1 MSMAQYV
8 GPTSSKVTG
17 LVFDHHYRLY
27 ISHFTPELR
36 SKTYLVSNNI
46 KPSAQVFYVFVEVL
60 QMSKTLTT
68 RWVGRQGSSPNLYPY
83 FFLLFI
89 TILTIFF
96 SSTNKILIFVR
107 IFPPTKLFGRK
118 IY

>member
-1 MSMAQYV
+1 MAQYV
-8 GPTSSKVTG
+8 GPTSSKVSG
-17 LVFDHHYRLY
+17 LLFDPHYRLY
-27 ISHFTPELR
+27 TSHFTTEPR
-36 SKTYLVSNNI
+36 SKTYLVSKNI
-46 KPSAQVFYVFVEVL
+46 KPSAQIFYVFVKVL

-89 TILTIFF
+89 TILTIVF

-107 IFPPTKLFGRK
+107 FFPPTKLLERK